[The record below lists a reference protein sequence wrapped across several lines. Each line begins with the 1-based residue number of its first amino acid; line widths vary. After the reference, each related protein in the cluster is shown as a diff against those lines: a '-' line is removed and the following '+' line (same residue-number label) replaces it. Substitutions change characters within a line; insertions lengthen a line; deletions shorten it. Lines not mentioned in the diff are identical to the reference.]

1 MNYLDT
7 DKPRIFGHRGASG
20 RKPENTLEAFDAA
33 VEAGATLLELDVH
46 GTRDGEV
53 VVLHDAELDRTTDG
67 RGPVRERSLAEIR
80 ALDAGANFADAAGLR
95 PFCGRG
101 IRVPTLD
108 EILERYAGMPLNVEI
123 KQLDPPIEDA
133 VFSKLDEHK
142 ARDRV
147 LLAAESQE
155 ILTRI
160 RARAGNTLTGSSAD
174 EVLDF
179 YNRFQAG
186 TLDGY
191 EAAGFALQVPHF
203 YEDIEVVTEA
213 FVAAAHDV
221 GMEVHVWT
229 INDPQEMH
237 ALLDLGV
244 DGLMSDFPE
253 RIVEVLAARELRER

>member
-7 DKPRIFGHRGASG
+7 EKPRVFGHRGASG
-20 RKPENTLEAFDAA
+20 RAPENTLDAFDAA

-67 RGPVRERSLAEIR
+67 SGPVRERTLAEVR
-80 ALDAGANFADAAGLR
+80 ALDAGAKFEDAGGKR
-95 PFCGRG
+95 PFAGRG
-101 IRVPTLD
+101 VRVPTLD
-108 EILERYAGMPLNVEI
+108 EVLERYARIPLNIEI
-123 KQLDPPIEDA
+123 KQLEPSIEDA
-133 VFSKLDEHK
+133 VFSKIDDHG
-142 ARDRV
+142 ARERV

-160 RARAGNTLTGSSAD
+160 RAGAGGALTGSSAD

-179 YNRFQAG
+179 YNRLQAG
-186 TLDGY
+186 RLDEY
-191 EAAGFALQVPHF
+191 AAAGFALQVPHF
-203 YEDIEVVTEA
+203 YEDIEVVTGA
-213 FVAAAHDV
+213 FVDAAHRA

-229 INDPQEMH
+229 INDPSEMH
-237 ALLDLGV
+237 ALLDLDV

-253 RIVEVLAARELRER
+253 RIVQVLAERERRT